1 MLISTYYV
9 NRLAGRIKNSES
21 KLRRKRPCG
30 SISVLSVHEY
40 RVEARPNTATSG
52 RVTAGVG
59 SDLYNYATIEDK
71 KYQSALQ
78 QRIRSP
84 AIRLSSASADER
96 GMNCCIPAQ
105 SKPIVR

>member
-1 MLISTYYV
+1 MSIVWLGV
-9 NRLAGRIKNSES
+9 S
-21 KLRRKRPCG
+21 KIVRANCGGKRRADRKA
-30 SISVLSVHEY
+30 ISVLSVHEY

-59 SDLYNYATIEDK
+59 SDLYNYATIEDE

-78 QRIRSP
+78 QRSP
-84 AIRLSSASADER
+84 RGAIRLSSASADER
-96 GMNCCIPAQ
+96 GMSCCVPAQ